1 MKNIKDAYKTNFKT
15 VLDYYS
21 SSINGLDNV
30 KVTRNRSK
38 YGINKITDTK
48 RKGPIRVFLEQY
60 MNLLVIVLIIA
71 SLLSLFTGGIEN
83 TIVILVVITL
93 NAILGTFQ
101 YFKAEKSIQSLKA
114 MTSLE
119 CIVKRDGKS
128 LTIDS
133 NDVVCG
139 DVVLVKGG
147 DIVPADMRIISCTN
161 LECDESMLT
170 GESTSS
176 EKKENVITS
185 DVPIGERTNIL
196 FRGTKIIAGKATGVV
211 FATGIDTEIG
221 HISQMMQKIKK
232 KKSPLEKNIDKFSRD
247 LAIIILAICVIVF
260 FMSIY
265 RHISILDSLMF
276 SISLAVAA
284 IPEALQTIVTIVLAI
299 STEKIAKEKAIV
311 KDIKALETLGN
322 INVICTD
329 KTGTLTMNKMKVD
342 SFYYNNEIIESKN
355 TEKLQGTIFE
365 KALILCN
372 DYFEEKDA
380 STVNTDAAIIKSFS
394 INQVKKT
401 REMYPR
407 IFEIPFSSKRK
418 MALTINKIDNKKYVF
433 VKGASEV
440 VLELCNINTNERKY
454 IENIINDRS
463 QKGYR
468 VITVAYKEF
477 DTKAGNDKNYDK
489 ALNNLSFLGL
499 VFIVDPI
506 KIGAKETIDDFIKYN
521 IIPIMITGDS
531 ILTAL
536 NIAKE
541 VGIYKTGDTYLL
553 GSELEKLSD
562 SDLKSKL
569 KTTKVYARVSP
580 SDKIRIVTLLQ
591 EEGFSV
597 AFLGDGVNDAP
608 AIKKA
613 DVGVSMGISGTEVS
627 KEASDVILMD
637 DNLGTVMK
645 AVKRGRKVY
654 QNIQNAILFLIAGN
668 IAGIFIVLYT
678 SLLNL
683 PIPFAPVH
691 LLFINLINDSLP
703 AIAIGIEENI
713 KSETELLHP
722 RMKDSPLLSSKVVR
736 RIAIE
741 GFLIA
746 LYTMI
751 SYYVGLKNNL
761 YVSRTMVFVTIT
773 VARLFY
779 SFNCRDRRSLF
790 TFTKTK
796 NKINKTLVISIV
808 TGLVLVNG
816 LLFLP
821 FLHEMFDISTL
832 SYKEI
837 IISYILAFAPYLSIQ
852 GIFIIRDIKNK
863 ITKKEF

>member
-1 MKNIKDAYKTNFKT
+1 MKNIKDAYKNNFKT
-15 VLDYYS
+15 ILDFYS
-21 SSINGLDNV
+21 SSSNGLNNINV
-30 KVTRNRSK
+30 SKNRNK
-38 YGINKITDTK
+38 YGNNKITDSK
-48 RKGPIRVFLEQY
+48 KKSIFKVFLEQY

-93 NAILGTFQ
+93 NAILGTVE

-119 CIVKRDGKS
+119 AVVKRDNQV

-133 NDVVCG
+133 SEVVCG
-139 DVVLVKGG
+139 DIVFVKGG
-147 DIVPADMRIISCTN
+147 DIVPADMRIISCAN

-170 GESTSS
+170 GESTLS
-176 EKKENVITS
+176 EKNENNISS

-196 FRGTKIIAGKATGVV
+196 FRGTKIISGKATGVV
-211 FATGIDTEIG
+211 YATGIDTEIG

-232 KKSPLEKNIDKFSRD
+232 KKSPLEKDIDKFSRD

-260 FMSIY
+260 FMSVY
-265 RHISILDSLMF
+265 RHISVIDSLMF

-299 STEKIAKEKAIV
+299 STEKIAKENAIV

-322 INVICTD
+322 INIICTD
-329 KTGTLTMNKMKVD
+329 KTGTLTMNKMKVE
-342 SFYYNNEIIESKN
+342 SYYYQKEITDFSEISE
-355 TEKLQGTIFE
+355 TIFE

-372 DYFEEKDA
+372 DYFEEKE
-380 STVNTDAAIIKSFS
+380 SSIINTDAAIIKSFS
-394 INQVKKT
+394 NEKVTNIRKSCS
-401 REMYPR
+401 RL
-407 IFEIPFSSKRK
+407 FEIPFSSKRK
-418 MALTINKIDNKKYVF
+418 MALTINKIVDKKYVF
-433 VKGASEV
+433 VKGASDV
-440 VLELCNINTNERKY
+440 VLDLCNFKANERKY
-454 IENIINDRS
+454 IENIIDNKS

-468 VITVAYKEF
+468 VITVAYKLF
-477 DTKAGNDKNYDK
+477 DDKINEKNYDK
-489 ALNNLSFLGL
+489 VLNNLIFLGL

-506 KIGAKETIDDFIKYN
+506 KEGVAETISELIRYN
-521 IIPIMITGDS
+521 ITPIMITGDNP
-531 ILTAL
+531 LTAI
-536 NIAKE
+536 NIAEK
-541 VGIYKTGDTYLL
+541 VGIYKNKDSYLL

-562 SDLKSKL
+562 TELKSKL

-580 SDKIRIVTLLQ
+580 TDKIRIVSLLQ
-591 EEGFSV
+591 EEGYNV

-613 DVGVSMGISGTEVS
+613 DVGISMGISGTEVS

-637 DNLGTVMK
+637 DNLGTVIK

-713 KSETELLHP
+713 RSENELIHP
-722 RMKDSPLLSSKVVR
+722 RKKDSPLLSKKVIK

-751 SYYVGLKNNL
+751 SYYIGLKNNL

-773 VARLFY
+773 IARLCY
-779 SFNCRDRRSLF
+779 SFNCRDRHSILNI
-790 TFTKTK
+790 KK
-796 NKINKTLVISIV
+796 GKHQINKTLIISIV
-808 TGLVLVNG
+808 TGLILVNM
-816 LLFLP
+816 LLFIP
-821 FLHEMFDISTL
+821 FLHQMFDISSL
-832 SYKEI
+832 SYQEI
-837 IISYILAFAPYLSIQ
+837 IISYAMAIAPYLTIQ
-852 GIFIIRDIKNK
+852 GIFMIRDIKCK
-863 ITKKEF
+863 ITKRKF